1 MKKLPQAVILAAGES
16 SRMFP
21 YTDFSSHKSMIEVG
35 GKPILQYLL
44 EELKKNGLKDIILVV
59 NKNDADIQ
67 KYFKNGKELGLSLK
81 YAFQKEPK
89 GMGNALL
96 AARNY
101 IKSDFCVINPNHIN
115 LSEFLPSTLRAFTL
129 RYQGVLL
136 GAKTKEPW
144 RYGVL
149 KTKGDKILEILEKPK
164 RGKEPSQIRVV
175 GLYLLKKDFLNT
187 LSKIPSQKYQLEVAL
202 NQFFKKNQVRLL
214 STSKETLSLKYP
226 LDLLQVKEFLAKKL
240 KRFVSPKASISRYA
254 SLQGPVVVEEG
265 ARIFEGAVLKGP
277 VYIGKNVVVG
287 NYTLIRENTFLEE
300 GVKIGA
306 MNDIKN
312 SLFMKNSSLHSVF
325 IGDSIIGE
333 NTKIGA
339 GFVTANRRFD
349 RGEIFAYFKKGK
361 IPTGRN
367 YLGALIGNNVQIG
380 IQCGTMPGVIIG
392 SNSIIYPGTMVYKN
406 IPENS
411 IIKKFS

>member
-115 LSEFLPSTLRAFTL
+115 LSEFLPSVLRAFTSI
-129 RYQGVLL
+129 YQGVLL

-164 RGKEPSQIRVV
+164 RGKEPSNVRVV

-202 NQFFKKNQVRLL
+202 KQFFKKNQVRLL
-214 STSKETLSLKYP
+214 SPSKETLSLKYP
-226 LDLLQVKEFLAKKL
+226 LD
-240 KRFVSPKASISRYA
+240 
-254 SLQGPVVVEEG
+254 
-265 ARIFEGAVLKGP
+265 
-277 VYIGKNVVVG
+277 
-287 NYTLIRENTFLEE
+287 
-300 GVKIGA
+300 
-306 MNDIKN
+306 
-312 SLFMKNSSLHSVF
+312 
-325 IGDSIIGE
+325 
-333 NTKIGA
+333 
-339 GFVTANRRFD
+339 
-349 RGEIFAYFKKGK
+349 
-361 IPTGRN
+361 
-367 YLGALIGNNVQIG
+367 
-380 IQCGTMPGVIIG
+380 
-392 SNSIIYPGTMVYKN
+392 
-406 IPENS
+406 
-411 IIKKFS
+411 